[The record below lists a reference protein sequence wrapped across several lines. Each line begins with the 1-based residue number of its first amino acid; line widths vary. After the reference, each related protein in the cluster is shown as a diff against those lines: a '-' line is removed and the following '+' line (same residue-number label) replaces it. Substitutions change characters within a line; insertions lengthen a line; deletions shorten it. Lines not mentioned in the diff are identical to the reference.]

1 MIDTTYLFPYDL
13 LILEK
18 YNEYLLLFTYVIEL
32 VATGEIESPTRGFS
46 VHCSTNWATRPYIF
60 IIKNDHGMARTFDP
74 RIKSA
79 LLYQLSYMIFYIKA
93 PKTGLEPITSV
104 LTAPCCLIKDK
115 EMYRYYSIHI
125 ESSTVDCST
134 FFHRQ
139 LKKLSTKAERHSFEI
154 RVQWASTTVVSLI
167 DVSL

>member
-104 LTAPCCLIKDK
+104 LTAPCSTIELFWNNNQSATGRTRTYTLRREVLYRHTIQPIDQQWQIIKENK
-115 EMYRYYSIHI
+115 G
-125 ESSTVDCST
+125 
-134 FFHRQ
+134 FWP
-139 LKKLSTKAERHSFEI
+139 LERSNS
-154 RVQWASTTVVSLI
+154 VY
-167 DVSL
+167 

>member
-32 VATGEIESPTRGFS
+32 VATGEIESPTLGFS
-46 VHCSTNWATRPYIF
+46 VHCSTRPYIL
-60 IIKNDHGMARTFDP
+60 IKNDDHGRARTFDP

-79 LLYQLSYMIFYIKA
+79 LLCQLSYMIVYIKA

-104 LTAPCCLIKDK
+104 LTAPCSTIELFWNNNQSATGRTRTYTLRREVLYRHTIQPIDQQWQIIKENK
-115 EMYRYYSIHI
+115 G
-125 ESSTVDCST
+125 
-134 FFHRQ
+134 F
-139 LKKLSTKAERHSFEI
+139 
-154 RVQWASTTVVSLI
+154 
-167 DVSL
+167 